1 MSTNERCA
9 LRGLSPRVLLLLPLG
24 LSALTGCDPWGRLQP
39 ADELWLDEALW
50 SDQLVAAGDRV
61 YVTLPAAGALLEIAP
76 DGAVREVDLEGA
88 APAGVVPLPAGAEAF
103 VFVRWPVCT
112 DADQDIVLV
121 DECPSD
127 ALEEASELRLVA
139 GHQTSATYA
148 LAPHF
153 NHIEFSPDG
162 ATAVAFLDPAAGGT
176 PEVSGVADLTE
187 VVFLPLDGG
196 TPLAVSTGS
205 APTQVLFTTDAE
217 GRNDRAVVL
226 STSQVVVVDVATAD
240 VLVTYPLALDV
251 DTVIVPDQALVA
263 GGGRYC
269 LLAVAGGRELYRL
282 DLVNESIDIEDL
294 DGVPALLAELPLGD
308 EGAEIATLVGYSDR
322 PALDVLD
329 GLTNERVQRFELDH
343 PVNRSLQIGQT
354 LVAWSTLSPSYKDVY
369 IIDLETSAVDEQR
382 AGNPL
387 RRLEATEDGRFLV
400 GLMNQDSGSAEG
412 GAQDDLFG
420 LFVMELGARQPTNLA
435 LASAPVGLA
444 ISTREGQSFALLL
457 LEGDDQLYKV
467 DLSRPSFAT
476 PVELPAPAR
485 SLVALDDGR
494 VAIALSSAVGLVSFY
509 DPASDA
515 VQTVAGFASLDLLA
529 PPELPRR
536 AD

>member
-139 GHQTSATYA
+139 GHQT
-148 LAPHF
+148 
-153 NHIEFSPDG
+153 I
-162 ATAVAFLDPAAGGT
+162 
-176 PEVSGVADLTE
+176 
-187 VVFLPLDGG
+187 
-196 TPLAVSTGS
+196 
-205 APTQVLFTTDAE
+205 TTDAE